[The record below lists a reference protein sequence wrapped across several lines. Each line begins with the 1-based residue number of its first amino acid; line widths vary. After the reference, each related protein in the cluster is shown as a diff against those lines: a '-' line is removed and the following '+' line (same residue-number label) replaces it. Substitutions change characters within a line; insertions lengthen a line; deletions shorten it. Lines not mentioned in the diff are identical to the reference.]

1 MNEKSSQMASNDDI
15 AAALAQFN
23 NGVATSRELDKEA
36 KAIAKAEKRRDL
48 AAQKLKELMENDA
61 NGPDRATLE
70 EEYRTAVDDLTR
82 LSNPNSDDR
91 ESSVEQSVDSV
102 AAETTPTQESSEDPV
117 QEGEN
122 EDQQTA

>member
-61 NGPDRATLE
+61 NGPNRATLE

>member
-23 NGVATSRELDKEA
+23 TGVATSRELDKEA

-82 LSNPNSDDR
+82 LSNPNSDDG
-91 ESSVEQSVDSV
+91 ESSVEQGVDSV
-102 AAETTPTQESSEDPV
+102 AAETTPTQESSGDPV